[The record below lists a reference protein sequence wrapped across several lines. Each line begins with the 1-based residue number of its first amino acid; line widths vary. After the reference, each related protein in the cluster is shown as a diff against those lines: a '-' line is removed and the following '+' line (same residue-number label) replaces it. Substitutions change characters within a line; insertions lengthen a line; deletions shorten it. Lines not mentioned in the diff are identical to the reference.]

1 MIKSMTGYGRSEH
14 QFEDYRIVVEIKSVN
29 NRYLD
34 YNVRVYR
41 QYAFLEELVRECL
54 TPKISRGKVEVAI
67 QFDNMRDDDRVVT
80 LNQELAKGYY
90 DALKKMG
97 AYLELQDDL
106 SVSKM
111 IGLPDLFAVEKKEQ
125 DREKIMEDTK
135 QVLLCALDDLTQNRM
150 REGERLFQFFTG
162 AIANLES
169 TLSVI
174 DARSPETVEEYRA
187 RIKERIEDLLD
198 GVQVEESRL
207 LTEVAIFADKINVTE
222 ELVRF
227 RSHLKEFRL
236 LLESEQ
242 AVGRKLEFVI
252 QELNR
257 EANTIGS
264 KCNDFTI
271 AKAVVDVK
279 AELEK
284 LREQVQNIE

>member
-162 AIANLES
+162 AIGNLES

-187 RIKERIEDLLD
+187 RIKERIEELLD

-242 AVGRKLEFVI
+242 PVGRKLEFVI